1 MITRRFTRRRRLDR
15 RLMGRCLRC
24 LLAALLALGAVLV
37 PAAHAASAP
46 PTGPAFII
54 VNGAAG
60 EQAYG
65 DVFARQVAAW
75 EKTATTLGA
84 RPLVIGRE
92 SPEAAADRTR
102 LEQTLAAE
110 PKEGADPLY
119 LLLIG
124 HGTFDKKV
132 ARFNLRGDDVTAA
145 ELAAWLQPFQRPL
158 AILNTTSASAPFL
171 KALSAPGR
179 IVVTATRSGNEQ
191 NYARFGASL
200 AASLDDPAADFDQD
214 GHLSLLEAF
223 LAASAK
229 VNEFYQTEGR
239 LATEHALIDD
249 NGDGLGTPAAWF
261 RGLRATKKPKDAAAL
276 DGPRAHQWLL
286 SPDAAAATQPPE
298 WRARRDALEAALA
311 SLRDQKDSLPPEDY
325 YRQLETT
332 LLDLA
337 RHYQAGPGLQD
348 EPSPPPSRHPQ

>member
-1 MITRRFTRRRRLDR
+1 
-15 RLMGRCLRC
+15 MGKACASVSVREK
-24 LLAALLALGAVLV
+24 AAT
-37 PAAHAASAP
+37 AA
-46 PTGPAFII
+46 
-54 VNGAAG
+54 
-60 EQAYG
+60 
-65 DVFARQVAAW
+65 
-75 EKTATTLGA
+75 GA
-84 RPLVIGRE
+84 RPIVIGRE
-92 SPEAAADRTR
+92 PPEAAADRTR

-110 PKEGADPLY
+110 PKEGADPLW
-119 LLLIG
+119 LVLIG

-145 ELAAWLQPFQRPL
+145 DLAAWLQPFRRPL
-158 AILNTTSASAPFL
+158 AVLNTTSASAPFL
-171 KALSAPGR
+171 NALSAPGR
-179 IVVTATRSGNEQ
+179 VIVTATRSGNEQ
-191 NYARFGASL
+191 NYTRFGDSL
-200 AASLDDPAADFDQD
+200 AAILGDPAADLDQD

-223 LAASAK
+223 LAASAR
-229 VNEFYQTEGR
+229 VDEFYQTEGR

-286 SPDAAAATQPPE
+286 TPDTAAAAQPPE

-311 SLRDQKDSLPPEDY
+311 TLRDQKDSLPPEDY

-337 RHYQAGPGLQD
+337 RHYQSGPGLQD
-348 EPSPPPSRHPQ
+348 EAPQPASRPPQ

>member
-1 MITRRFTRRRRLDR
+1 MNTR
-15 RLMGRCLRC
+15 RLMC
-24 LLAALLALGAVLV
+24 LLVALPLLGPAL
-37 PAAHAASAP
+37 ASAVQASSAA
-46 PTGPAFII
+46 PTGPAWVI

-60 EQAYG
+60 EEAYG
-65 DVFARQVAAW
+65 DVLARQAAAW
-75 EKTATTLGA
+75 EKAATTAGV
-84 RPLVIGRE
+84 RPILIGRE
-92 SPEAAADRTR
+92 SPEATADRTR

-110 PKEGADPLY
+110 PKAGTDPLWIV
-119 LLLIG
+119 LIG

-145 ELAAWLQPFQRPL
+145 DLAAWLQPFQRPL
-158 AILNTTSASAPFL
+158 AVINTASASAPFL
-171 KALSAPGR
+171 NALSAPGR
-179 IVVTATRSGNEQ
+179 VVVTATRSGNEQ

-200 AASLDDPAADFDQD
+200 AAVLGDPAADLDQD
-214 GHLSLLEAF
+214 GQVSLLEAF

-276 DGPRAHQWLL
+276 DGPRAHQWFLTR
-286 SPDAAAATQPPE
+286 DAATSTQSPE
-298 WRARRDALEAALA
+298 WRARRDALESSLA
-311 SLRDQKDSLPPEDY
+311 TLRDQKDSLPPESY
-325 YRQLETT
+325 YRQLETL

-337 RHYQAGPGLQD
+337 RHYQSGPGLQD
-348 EPSPPPSRHPQ
+348 DAAPPSDHESR